1 MKKTMMALL
10 VIFSLVSIFPSQIQ
24 AAQHND
30 DMRAVWMATVSNI
43 DFPSVQNKNNATA
56 QKQEF
61 IKKLDRMQE
70 IGINT
75 IMVQV
80 RPKAD
85 ALYVSNINPW
95 SDVLTGTQG
104 LYPGYDPLAFM
115 IEETHKRGM
124 DIHAWLNPYRVT
136 QSGTD
141 LNSLSLTHPARL
153 NPEWVMSYNNAYYY
167 NPALE
172 EVKQHIVDTVEEL
185 VKNYDIDGIHFDD
198 YFYPSNYPL
207 PAGEDRDGPTA
218 NARREHINDMVKRVS
233 KVIERTK
240 PNVMFGISPIGI
252 WKNQKSDPTGSNT
265 GGGESY
271 YTVCADTRTW
281 IQNEWIDYV
290 VPQIYWETTHQTANY
305 KTLVEWWSNEVKGTK
320 VKLYIGQGIYKDT
333 VAEEMITQ
341 LKENEKYPQIEG
353 SIYFSMKDLM
363 NNRKGVSTA
372 LQTYY
377 KGSWVDD
384 SDDQIKD
391 DQVDSGQTGD
401 TSNPELV
408 GKMGVVTEDS
418 LNFREGPGTTY
429 SSIGK
434 LNKGTKVT
442 IFAEANGWY
451 QVGLTNGQVGF
462 VSSNYVRILGDNEV
476 VEEEDQ
482 EVIIPPNSNDQTV
495 SDGTIKLIIKGKQVK
510 PPVAPF
516 IQNGTTLVPLRIISE
531 NLGAEVEWESE
542 SRSIIIQQ
550 DNNMMVLTIDSK
562 KAMVNGKT
570 ETLLEAPQMV
580 NGTTMVPIRFI
591 SEKLGAK
598 VDWNSSSK
606 IITIE

>member
-1 MKKTMMALL
+1 MKRTIRALL
-10 VIFSLVSIFPSQIQ
+10 VIFSLVSIFPSHVQ
-24 AAQHND
+24 AAKHAD

-61 IKKLDRMQE
+61 INKLDRMQE
-70 IGINT
+70 IGMNT
-75 IMVQV
+75 IIVQV

-115 IEETHKRGM
+115 IEEAHKRGM

-141 LNSLSLTHPARL
+141 LNSLSVTHPARL
-153 NPEWVMSYNNAYYY
+153 NPGWIMSYNNAYYY
-167 NPALE
+167 NPELE
-172 EVKQHIVDTVEEL
+172 EVKRHIEDTVEEL

-207 PAGEDRDGPTA
+207 PAGEDGEGPTA
-218 NARREHINDMVKRVS
+218 NTRREHINDMVKRVS
-233 KVIERTK
+233 KVIERTN
-240 PNVMFGISPIGI
+240 PDVMFGISPMGI

-271 YTVCADTRTW
+271 YTVSADTRTW

-290 VPQIYWETTHQTANY
+290 VPQIYWETTHKTANY
-305 KTLVEWWSNEVKGTK
+305 KTLVQWWANEVKGTD

-341 LKENEKYPQIEG
+341 LKENKKYPQIEG

-363 NNRKGVSTA
+363 NNRKGVSTT
-372 LQTYY
+372 LQSYY
-377 KGSWVDD
+377 KGSWAGD
-384 SDDQIKD
+384 SNTNDEIKD
-391 DQVDSGQTGD
+391 DHVESEHPGDSSQ
-401 TSNPELV
+401 PEIV
-408 GKMGVVTEDS
+408 GKTGVVIEEG

-434 LNKGTKVT
+434 LSKGTKVT
-442 IFAEANGWY
+442 LFAEANGWY

-462 VSSNYVRILGDNEV
+462 VSSEYIRILGANEAIEDN
-476 VEEEDQ
+476 D
-482 EVIIPPNSNDQTV
+482 NTV
-495 SDGTIKLIIKGKQVK
+495 SNGAIRLVIKGKQVN

-562 KAMVNGKT
+562 KAMVNGKNQ
-570 ETLLEAPQMV
+570 TLLEAPQMV

-591 SEKLGAK
+591 SEQLGAK
-598 VDWNSSSK
+598 VDWDSTNK
-606 IITIE
+606 IITIK